1 MTQTDPDSRTDPNP
15 PTDPETRPDPAGTDP
30 AGAGPN
36 VQADE
41 AEAAEQLPQAGAA
54 PVGEP
59 IGFSTPLG
67 EFPALR
73 GDGVVRVRNIRYA
86 TAGRFEAPVAA
97 GIRPDEA
104 SALRTR
110 RLACP
115 QPLSPS
121 DELLGRPLRGV
132 EFDEDCLR
140 LSITLPDD
148 APDETMPVLVWVHGG
163 SHVSGAG
170 DLAGYDP
177 AAIVREQRVIVVAVT
192 SRVGLLGYPT
202 DDAHPANLG
211 LLDLIAAF
219 RWVGEHISAFGGDPE
234 RITAVGQSS
243 GGDAL
248 AHLIAAD
255 EARGLFRRV
264 VLQSAPFG
272 IRTGRAEMQRRMAEA
287 AGPLDPEASLDEL
300 FEAQARAKAAAA
312 GSGLRSAMPFGPR
325 AGTAPLPPEDRI
337 EAAWREHAA
346 GLDVLLTW
354 NRDETAFFF
363 EVDPKLAALAARPVV
378 GPLLRRLIVA
388 RTTNAVYRS
397 GMRRF
402 ARVVADGGGEVRVAE
417 FDGHPDG
424 SRIGSAHAI
433 EVALLFPATDAWD
446 GAPLVAPD
454 GARTLVAAGAA
465 LRAAWADFARTGAFP
480 AGYVPT
486 GHGWTGS
493 LLARRA

>member
-1 MTQTDPDSRTDPNP
+1 MTQTDPNTQTDPDNRADP
-15 PTDPETRPDPAGTDP
+15 NTQADAPT
-30 AGAGPN
+30 
-36 VQADE
+36 QADE
-41 AEAAEQLPQAGAA
+41 NTRADEARAAEQLPPTAAA
-54 PVGEP
+54 PGGEP
-59 IGFSTPLG
+59 IEFPTSLG
-67 EFPALR
+67 AFPALR
-73 GDGVVRVRNIRYA
+73 GDGVVRVRNVRYA
-86 TAGRFEAPVAA
+86 TAGRFEAPVPAA
-97 GIRPDEA
+97 IRPDEA
-104 SALRTR
+104 SARRTQR
-110 RLACP
+110 IACP
-115 QPLSPS
+115 QPPSPS

-132 EFDEDCLR
+132 ESDEDCLR

-148 APDETMPVLVWVHGG
+148 APDEPMPVLVWVHGG

-177 AAIVREQRVIVVAVT
+177 AAIVREQGVVVVAVT
-192 SRVGLLGYPT
+192 SRLGLLGYPT

-219 RWVGEHISAFGGDPE
+219 RWVGEHIAAFGGDPA

-255 EARGLFRRV
+255 GARGLFHRV
-264 VLQSAPFG
+264 ILQSAPFG

-287 AGPLDPEASLDEL
+287 AGPLDPGASLDDL

-325 AGTAPLPPEDRI
+325 AGAAPLPAEDRI

-346 GLDVLLTW
+346 DLEVLVTW

-363 EVDPKLAALAARPVV
+363 EIDPKLAALAAKPVV
-378 GPLLRRLIVA
+378 GPILRRLLVT
-388 RTTNAVYRS
+388 RTTNAVYRT
-397 GMRRF
+397 GARRF
-402 ARVVADGGGEVRVAE
+402 ARIVADGGAEVRTAE

-433 EVALLFPATDAWD
+433 EVALLFPAVEAWE

-454 GARTLVAAGAA
+454 GARNLVAAGAA
-465 LRAAWADFARTGAFP
+465 LRAAWAEFARTGAFP

-486 GHGWTGS
+486 GHGWAGS
-493 LLARRA
+493 LLARRV

>member
-1 MTQTDPDSRTDPNP
+1 MQTDPNTTTDP
-15 PTDPETRPDPAGTDP
+15 TTPDPTETDGPTAPDGPHPLGTP
-30 AGAGPN
+30 TELA
-36 VQADE
+36 
-41 AEAAEQLPQAGAA
+41 
-54 PVGEP
+54 
-59 IGFSTPLG
+59 TPLG
-67 EFPALR
+67 TFPAVA
-73 GDGVVRVRNIRYA
+73 GDGVVRVRNVRYA
-86 TAGRFEAPVAA
+86 MAGRFEAPVPAE
-97 GIRPDEA
+97 IRPDEA
-104 SALRTR
+104 SDRR
-110 RLACP
+110 FQRLACP
-115 QPLSPS
+115 QPASPS

-140 LSITLPDD
+140 LTITIPEDT
-148 APDETMPVLVWVHGG
+148 PDEPMPVLVWVHGG
-163 SHVSGAG
+163 SYVSGAG

-192 SRVGLLGYPT
+192 SRLGLLGYPT

-219 RWVGEHISAFGGDPE
+219 RWVGEHIGAFGGDPE

-255 EARGLFRRV
+255 GARGLFRRV
-264 VLQSAPFG
+264 ILESAPLG

-287 AGPLDPEASLDEL
+287 AGPLEPDAALDDL
-300 FEAQARAKAAAA
+300 FAAQARAKQAAA

-325 AGTAPLPPEDRI
+325 AGAAPLPAEGDI

-346 GLDVLLTW
+346 DLDVLVTW

-363 EVDPKLAALAARPVV
+363 EVDPKLAALAAWPVI
-378 GPLLRRLIVA
+378 GPLLRRVITL
-388 RTTNAVYRS
+388 RTTRAVYVS
-397 GMRRF
+397 GARRF
-402 ARVVADGGGEVRVAE
+402 ARVVDGGGADVRVAE

-433 EVALLFPATDAWD
+433 EVALLFPATEAWE
-446 GAPLVAPD
+446 GTPLLAPD
-454 GARTLVAAGAA
+454 GARSLVAAGAA
-465 LRAAWADFARTGAFP
+465 LRAAWAAFARNGAFP

-486 GHGWTGS
+486 GHGWAGS
-493 LLARRA
+493 LLARRV

>member
-1 MTQTDPDSRTDPNP
+1 MTHTDPNTADP
-15 PTDPETRPDPAGTDP
+15 DLADPDLAEPDLAEPGDLVDLTEVGDPTAPAGPPPLGIPT
-30 AGAGPN
+30 
-36 VQADE
+36 E
-41 AEAAEQLPQAGAA
+41 LE
-54 PVGEP
+54 
-59 IGFSTPLG
+59 TPLG
-67 EFPALR
+67 TFPAVS
-73 GDGVVRVRNIRYA
+73 GGGVVRVRNVRYA
-86 TAGRFEAPVAA
+86 TARRFEAPVPAEV
-97 GIRPDEA
+97 RPDEA
-104 SALRTR
+104 ADR
-110 RLACP
+110 RFQRIACP
-115 QPLSPS
+115 QPPSPS

-140 LSITLPDD
+140 LSITLPED
-148 APDETMPVLVWVHGG
+148 APDEPMPVLVWVHGG

-177 AAIVREQRVIVVAVT
+177 AAIVREQRVVVVGVT
-192 SRVGLLGYPT
+192 SRLGLLGYPT

-219 RWVGEHISAFGGDPE
+219 RWVGEHIGAFGGDPE

-255 EARGLFRRV
+255 GARGLFRRV
-264 VLQSAPFG
+264 VLQSPPLG
-272 IRTGRAEMQRRMAEA
+272 IRTGRAEMQQRMAAA
-287 AGPLDPEASLDEL
+287 AGPLDPEASLDDL
-300 FEAQARAKAAAA
+300 FAAQARAKQAAA

-325 AGTAPLPPEDRI
+325 AGAAPLPAEGDV

-346 GLDVLLTW
+346 DLDVLVTW

-378 GPLLRRLIVA
+378 GSWLRRLIVA

-397 GMRRF
+397 GARRF
-402 ARVVADGGGEVRVAE
+402 ARIAGRGGADVRVAE

-433 EVALLFPATDAWD
+433 EVALLFPATEAWT
-446 GAPLVAPD
+446 GTPLLAPD

-465 LRAAWADFARTGAFP
+465 LRAAWAEFGRDGAFP

-486 GHGWTGS
+486 GHGWAGS
-493 LLARRA
+493 LLARRV